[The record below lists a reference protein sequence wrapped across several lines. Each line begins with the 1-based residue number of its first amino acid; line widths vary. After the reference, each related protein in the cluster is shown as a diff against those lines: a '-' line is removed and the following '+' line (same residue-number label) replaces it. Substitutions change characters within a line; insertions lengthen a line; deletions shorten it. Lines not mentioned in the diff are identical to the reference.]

1 MTTTI
6 VILTVLALIAAI
18 LSAVMLIAWHSFGR
32 PRHALVWAC
41 AFGVATAQWLCNL
54 LLRTQF
60 DSFDWLHGIT
70 EGLSCLSPAL
80 IAVGFFD
87 RNRMPVRI
95 KPWLLAAVPGPL
107 ALGVI
112 SWLQPGLSD
121 RFAMGLAF
129 NGMMMLL
136 AASNVSSHWRST
148 SLPERAVII
157 MLLLSAVVDFALVGI
172 ALTQGITGH
181 GQDPGLFR
189 TVLMLLYP
197 FAFVGVGIFS
207 VFLVAADL
215 AAYLRLQATS
225 DELTGIYNRR
235 GFEDAAEREIRNAQR
250 QRRPLSVV
258 VADIDSFKAIND
270 RHDHIAG
277 DRALKHFASRL
288 ERLLRR
294 GDLIGR
300 IGGEEFAV
308 LLVNTRAQD
317 AVEVVE
323 RIRRDIAAM
332 PVEGAGMA
340 HMTASFGVTGLRPGD
355 ISLAALLA
363 RADRA
368 LYRSKLD
375 GRNRVTSAED
385 LDDLI

>member
-1 MTTTI
+1 MTTII

-41 AFGVATAQWLCNL
+41 AFGIATAQWLCNL
-54 LLRTQF
+54 LLRTLF
-60 DSFDWLHGIT
+60 DSSDALQGIT
-70 EGLSCLSPAL
+70 EFLSCLSPAL
-80 IAVGFFD
+80 IAVGFLD
-87 RNRMPVRI
+87 RLRMPVRI
-95 KPWLLAAVPGPL
+95 EPWLLAAVPGPL

-121 RFAMGLAF
+121 RFAIGLAF
-129 NGMMMLL
+129 NGVMMML
-136 AASNVSSHWRST
+136 AASNVSNPWRSAT
-148 SLPERAVII
+148 LPERAVVI
-157 MLLLSAVVDFALVGI
+157 MLVLFAVIDFTLVGI
-172 ALTQGITGH
+172 ALTQGSAGH

-189 TVLMLLYP
+189 TVLVLLYP
-197 FAFVGVGIFS
+197 MAFVGVGIFS

-225 DELTGIYNRR
+225 DELTGMYNRR
-235 GFEDAAEREIRNAQR
+235 GFGDAAEREIRNAQR

-258 VADIDSFKAIND
+258 VADIDGFKAIND
-270 RHDHIAG
+270 RHGHIAG
-277 DRALKHFASRL
+277 DSALKHFANRL

-294 GDLIGR
+294 GDLMGR
-300 IGGEEFAV
+300 VGGEEFAV

-323 RIRRDIAAM
+323 RIRRDIAAV
-332 PVEGAGMA
+332 PVEGAGRIE
-340 HMTASFGVTGLRPGD
+340 MTASFGVTGLRPGD
-355 ISLAALLA
+355 LSLAALLS

-375 GRNRVTSAED
+375 GRNRVTSAEH
-385 LDDLI
+385 LDELI

>member
-6 VILTVLALIAAI
+6 VIVTVLALIAAMMT
-18 LSAVMLIAWHSFGR
+18 AVMLIAWHNFGR

-54 LLRTQF
+54 LLRTRF
-60 DSFDWLHGIT
+60 DGSDWLQGVT
-70 EGLSCLSPAL
+70 ECLSCLSPAL
-80 IAVGFFD
+80 IAVGFLD
-87 RNRMPVRI
+87 RHRMPPRI
-95 KPWLLAAVPGPL
+95 EPWLLAAVPAPL

-112 SWLQPGLSD
+112 NWLQPDLSD
-121 RFAMGLAF
+121 RFAIGLAF

-136 AASNVSSHWRST
+136 AASNVSSPWRSAT
-148 SLPERAVII
+148 QPERAVII
-157 MLLLSAVVDFALVGI
+157 MLALFAFIDFTLVGI
-172 ALTQGITGH
+172 AVIQETAGQ

-189 TVLMLLYP
+189 TVLVLLYP
-197 FAFVGVGIFS
+197 IAFVGVGIFS

-215 AAYLRLQATS
+215 AAYLRVQATS

-258 VADIDSFKAIND
+258 VADIDSLKTLND
-270 RHDHIAG
+270 RHGHSAG

-300 IGGEEFAV
+300 IGGEEFAI
-308 LLVNTRAQD
+308 LLVNARAQA

-332 PVEGAGMA
+332 PVEGADRME
-340 HMTASFGVTGLRPGD
+340 MTASFGVTGLRPGD
-355 ISLAALLA
+355 IALAALLS

-375 GRNRVTSAED
+375 GRNRITSAED